1 MKKYR
6 TQPCRE
12 DSPREDPFYGTRFS
26 EYALIVLAVMLNALL
41 IGLALGSL
49 NLDPGWLSFS
59 VDVLAAVFLGISA
72 LAALFLIIGTYVQ
85 IRICLT
91 HRRNKRNNIDNTTNN
106 SAVNH

>member
-6 TQPCRE
+6 TQPCRK
-12 DSPREDPFYGTRFS
+12 DSPREDPFYGTRFR
-26 EYALIVLAVMLNALL
+26 EYVLIVVAVMLNALL

-72 LAALFLIIGTYVQ
+72 IAALFLIIGTYVQ

-91 HRRNKRNNIDNTTNN
+91 HRRNNRYNTTNN
-106 SAVNH
+106 PTIKH

>member
-12 DSPREDPFYGTRFS
+12 DSSREDPFYGTRFR
-26 EYALIVLAVMLNALL
+26 EYALIVLAIMLNALL

-49 NLDPGWLSFS
+49 NLNPGWLKMAIGI
-59 VDVLAAVFLGISA
+59 AAATFWVISL

>member
-1 MKKYR
+1 MPER
-6 TQPCRE
+6 VDWC
-12 DSPREDPFYGTRFS
+12 YGTRFG
-26 EYALIVLAVMLNALL
+26 EYVLIALAIMLNALL